1 MLLYQSFLEVIIFED
16 DPFPVILCKTDN
28 TSALSWINHRCK
40 GSLLGRALGRLLVG
54 LLMDSPLGINATWIN
69 THDNEV
75 ADGLSRFK
83 SNSDN
88 VSNDHPTFDYSLL
101 QQKYEKT
108 LSGCR
113 LWLPSS
119 RLISLIYTVLTTRQS
134 PPLKELRNFKPSD
147 LGKLT
152 T

>member
-1 MLLYQSFLEVIIFED
+1 MLF
-16 DPFPVILCKTDN
+16 
-28 TSALSWINHRCK
+28 WGHRAQVPRP
-40 GSLLGRALGRLLVG
+40 GRGLGRALGRLLVG

-119 RLISLIYTVLTTRQS
+119 RRDDCFGTLRVFLLDVGCRGLVEMIVLLIFACFFSILVDTFTS
-134 PPLKELRNFKPSD
+134 M
-147 LGKLT
+147 
-152 T
+152 